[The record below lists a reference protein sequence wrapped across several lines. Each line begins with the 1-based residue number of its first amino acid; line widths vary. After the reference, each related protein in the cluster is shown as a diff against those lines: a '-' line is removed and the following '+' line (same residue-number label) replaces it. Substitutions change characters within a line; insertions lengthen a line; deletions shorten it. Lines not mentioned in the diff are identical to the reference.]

1 MVALDAHLL
10 AQRGSGVFDRRAEVE
25 VVLGG
30 FGRRH
35 EHVQDAVARLDTE
48 RGANHERIRLEPA
61 RRGLGASTPG
71 RCREIARGRL
81 AWPPIGLPFD
91 RGGSP
96 AELGSRGQRIAS
108 ARTGSRS

>member
-1 MVALDAHLL
+1 MVLSTELAPAPRRHGVDLDHARIRRDLHAIQACIGGRVVALDANLL
-10 AQRGSGVFDRRAEVE
+10 ALRGSGVFDGRAEIE

-61 RRGLGASTPG
+61 RRGLGASTAGP
-71 RCREIARGRL
+71 
-81 AWPPIGLPFD
+81 
-91 RGGSP
+91 
-96 AELGSRGQRIAS
+96 
-108 ARTGSRS
+108 